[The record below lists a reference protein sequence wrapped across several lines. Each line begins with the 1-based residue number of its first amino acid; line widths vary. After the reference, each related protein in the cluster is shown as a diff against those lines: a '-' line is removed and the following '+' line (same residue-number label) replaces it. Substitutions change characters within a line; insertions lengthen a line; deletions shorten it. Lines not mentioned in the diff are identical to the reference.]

1 MAELDNPAARLQSV
15 LERVRLRTS
24 DSGPAR
30 DPWMDA
36 FGVKDPLEL
45 PGHVARFI
53 QQVLL
58 TKELVAGLPEDE
70 DPPHLSTYFP
80 KLDQICETLLG
91 VGTYNMGIF
100 AGLVTP
106 ELLYSL
112 GSCSR
117 AIRRHGGREPTI
129 DKAGLGN
136 ILATIHEVR
145 REIVTSSLPP
155 TVSLFIIQ
163 RLREVEDAVTAFAI
177 AGYSGVESS
186 LDALLGGVLWR
197 TPATQQ
203 PQVGS
208 WVKRVWMTIQTA
220 AKGTASIAGS
230 TQTVI
235 ESYKA
240 ITGE

>member
-1 MAELDNPAARLQSV
+1 
-15 LERVRLRTS
+15 LEQVRLRAS
-24 DSGPAR
+24 NSGPAR
-30 DPWMDA
+30 NHWNYA
-36 FGVKDPLEL
+36 FGVDDPLEL
-45 PGHVARFI
+45 AGHVAHFI
-53 QQVLL
+53 QQVQL

-70 DPPHLSTYFP
+70 DPSHLSTYFP
-80 KLDQICETLLG
+80 QLDQICDALLG

-106 ELLYSL
+106 ELLFSL

-129 DKAGLGN
+129 DTAGLKN
-136 ILATIHEVR
+136 ILATIHEVH
-145 REIVTSSLPP
+145 REIVASGLPH

-163 RLREVEDAVTAFAI
+163 RLREVEDAVTAFTI

-186 LDALLGGVLWR
+186 LDALIGGASWR
-197 TPATQQ
+197 TPPIQQ

-208 WVKRVWMTIQTA
+208 WVKRAWTAIQSTA
-220 AKGTASIAGS
+220 IGTASIAGS